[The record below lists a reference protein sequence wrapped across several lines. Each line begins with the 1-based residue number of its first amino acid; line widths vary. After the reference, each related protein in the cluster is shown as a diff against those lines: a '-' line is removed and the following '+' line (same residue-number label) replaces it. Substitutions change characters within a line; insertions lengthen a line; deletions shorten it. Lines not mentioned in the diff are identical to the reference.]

1 MISDKNKKIKLAV
14 LISGGGRSLLNMIER
29 IDAGTLPASIEL
41 VISSRADAKGLQI
54 AAQAGIETCVITAK
68 GKSIDQFSEE
78 ITAELDRAKPEFVC
92 LAGFMCFYKIPDH
105 YHGKVMNVHPALLPA
120 FGGKGMYG
128 HHVHEAVIAAG
139 CKVTGCTV
147 HFADNH
153 YDQGPII
160 IQRAKPVQEDDT
172 PDTLATRVFEEEKIA
187 YPEAIEL
194 FAQGRLKIEGRRVR
208 IVPKV

>member
-1 MISDKNKKIKLAV
+1 MPNSTKRIKMAV

-41 VISSRADAKGLQI
+41 VISSRADAGGLAI
-54 AAQAGIETCVITAK
+54 ADKAGIATRVVTAK
-68 GKSIDQFSEE
+68 GKSTEQFSQE
-78 ITAELDRAKPEFVC
+78 ITAELDRVKPELVS
-92 LAGFMCFYKIPDH
+92 LAGFMCFYQIPDR
-105 YHGKVMNVHPALLPA
+105 YSGKVMNIHPALLPA

-128 HHVHEAVIAAG
+128 HHVHEAVLAAG

-160 IQRAKPVQEDDT
+160 VQRTAPVREDDDA
-172 PDTLATRVFEEEKIA
+172 DTLAARVFEQEKIA

-208 IVPKV
+208 ISSK

>member
-54 AAQAGIETCVITAK
+54 AAQAGIATCVITAK

-78 ITAELDRAKPEFVC
+78 ITAELDRAKPELVC

-105 YHGKVMNVHPALLPA
+105 YHGKVMNIHPALLPA

-160 IQRAKPVQEDDT
+160 IQRAIPVQEDDT